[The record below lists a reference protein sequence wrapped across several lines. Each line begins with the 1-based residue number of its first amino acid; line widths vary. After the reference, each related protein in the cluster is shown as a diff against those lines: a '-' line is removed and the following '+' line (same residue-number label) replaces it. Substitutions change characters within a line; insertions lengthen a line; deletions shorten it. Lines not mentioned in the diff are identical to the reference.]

1 MESDRINALRPRL
14 VAFAYEALPGRR
26 GWKLFRWFSVQQM
39 VGRVAGRTGRVL
51 EGSGCWLVAGRFG
64 MGAGR
69 SVSSPTGGVVSALY
83 LLDSCNGGGAALD
96 GDDVA
101 VRFGKMKGTSSG
113 AGTGAGGEAGVGVG
127 IGAGIEAEVVTGAGE
142 CIAERMYF

>member
-26 GWKLFRWFSVQQM
+26 GRKLFRWFSVQHM
-39 VGRVAGRTGRVL
+39 VDRVAVRTGRVL
-51 EGSGCWLVAGRFG
+51 EGSGCWLVAGRFA

-69 SVSSPTGGVVSALY
+69 SVSSPTGGVVSELY
-83 LLDSCNGGGAALD
+83 LLDSCNGGGAAID
-96 GDDVA
+96 GDDMA

-113 AGTGAGGEAGVGVG
+113 AGTGTGGEAGVGVG
-127 IGAGIEAEVVTGAGE
+127 AGVEAEVVTGAGE